1 MSVSGVNSAQSA
13 LETSA
18 ASNDT
23 KTQSS
28 TSSVLGGLDKNA
40 FLKILCAELSNQDPT
55 SSTDSTE
62 YVAQMAQFAALEQ
75 IENLNSSMKFS
86 SMASLIGKNV
96 VLNSTDSDGNLYSG
110 TVQSVSK
117 SGDDITLKVKVG
129 TKKDESGNTVDN
141 VLEFSDDDI
150 RDIKS

>member
-1 MSVSGVNSAQSA
+1 MSVSGVNNTQSP

-18 ASNDT
+18 ADNDT
-23 KTQSS
+23 KAQSPDARI
-28 TSSVLGGLDKNA
+28 LGGLDKNA

-117 SGDDITLKVKVG
+117 SGDSITLNVKVG
-129 TKKDESGNTVDN
+129 TKKDKDGSTIDN

-150 RDIKS
+150 RDIKG

>member
-1 MSVSGVNSAQSA
+1 MSVSGVNNTQST
-13 LETSA
+13 LETSET
-18 ASNDT
+18 NTT
-23 KTQSS
+23 KNQSS
-28 TSSVLGGLDKNA
+28 TSSVLGGLDKDA

-117 SGDDITLKVKVG
+117 SGDDVTLKVKVG
-129 TKKDESGNTVDN
+129 TKKDESGDTVDN